1 MKDRQQADQ
10 QLTRR
15 GLGQLAPLR
24 AHYIVKGL
32 ARVVPLNM
40 AFIVGVSQRWY
51 RGVPI
56 CRDGMLLSHVHIISG
71 FEMYY
76 RKEKRKRTSFRPP
89 VLSFVV

>member
-10 QLTRR
+10 QLTWR

-51 RGVPI
+51 RGVPLHLQRWGVTVT
-56 CRDGMLLSHVHIISG
+56 CA
-71 FEMYY
+71 YY
-76 RKEKRKRTSFRPP
+76 IGI
-89 VLSFVV
+89 